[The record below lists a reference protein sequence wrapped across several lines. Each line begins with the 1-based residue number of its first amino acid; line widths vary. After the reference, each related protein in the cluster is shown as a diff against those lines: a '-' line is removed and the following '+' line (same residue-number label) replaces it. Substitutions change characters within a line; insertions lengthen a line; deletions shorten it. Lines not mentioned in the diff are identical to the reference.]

1 MRIAAAFEFRPI
13 ARVVAILLWL
23 AAPAFAEGH
32 TKDSLET
39 VKKQMKDEKAVLVD
53 VREEKE
59 WKAGHL
65 QEAHLL
71 PLSRLE
77 KGIDK
82 EKLAKILPKNK
93 VIYLH
98 CASGGRCLPAAEIL
112 RKQGYEVRS
121 LKPGYK
127 QLLEAGFARAKPEP
141 EKK

>member
-1 MRIAAAFEFRPI
+1 
-13 ARVVAILLWL
+13 VALFWF
-23 AAPAFAEGH
+23 AAPAVAAEH

-39 VKKQMKDEKAVLVD
+39 VKKRMKEKKALLVD

-65 QEAHLL
+65 QDARLL

-77 KGIDK
+77 KGIDA

-98 CASGGRCLPAAEIL
+98 CASGGRCLPAADIL
-112 RKQGYEVRS
+112 KKQGYDVRS
-121 LKPGYK
+121 LKAGYK
-127 QLLEAGFARAKPEP
+127 QLLEAGFTKAKPE
-141 EKK
+141 K